1 MNNGRL
7 HEMQEHISPN
17 RRPSGLA
24 LFACRAAGFTLVELL
39 VVITIIGVLMAVLV
53 SAVQMVRESAHRTQC
68 ANNLRQIGLAIHHYH
83 EAKRHFPPGN
93 YAQIGLA
100 IHHYHEAK
108 RHFPPG
114 NYAQTAGVCPGRL
127 VPGRDTSSE
136 DRANWAI
143 LILPYLEHEN
153 LYRAYDFH
161 TYNEAPQNR
170 EVREAIVPEYLC
182 PADRDTSALIVP
194 AAGPAASWA
203 LNVPY
208 RPGSY
213 RAVSGRSDG
222 YKFLDSGI
230 SCVQYPPEWRG
241 PIHLVG
247 VLGFHTESFRSVR
260 DGSAHTL
267 LVGEATTRTS
277 PAYRTLWAYS
287 FGFYSLSAVTP
298 QGRTLW
304 GDYERCRCAGGP
316 GRSEP
321 CQRGWG
327 SPHSN
332 VINFLFCDTTVRP
345 VDVSV
350 DLELLAA
357 SATIDGQETADL
369 VAESE

>member
-1 MNNGRL
+1 MRD
-7 HEMQEHISPN
+7 HATAD
-17 RRPSGLA
+17 RRPG
-24 LFACRAAGFTLVELL
+24 GFTLVELL
-39 VVITIIGVLMAVLV
+39 VVITIIGVLMGVLL
-53 SAVQMVRESAHRTQC
+53 SAVQAVRASARRTQC
-68 ANNLRQIGLAIHHYH
+68 ANNLRQIGLAIHQYH
-83 EAKRHFPPGN
+83 NVKNH
-93 YAQIGLA
+93 L
-100 IHHYHEAK
+100 
-108 RHFPPG
+108 PPG
-114 NYAQTAGVCPGRL
+114 NYAQTTGVCPGRM
-127 VPGRDTSSE
+127 VPGRDTPSE
-136 DRANWAI
+136 SRANWAI

-170 EVREAIVPEYLC
+170 EVREAYVPEYVC
-182 PADRDTSALIVP
+182 PADQDTSELIVP

-222 YKFLDSGI
+222 YKFLDSGAD
-230 SCVQYPPEWRG
+230 CGQYPARWRG

-247 VLGFHTESFRSVR
+247 VLGFHAESFRSVR

-267 LVGEATTRTS
+267 MVGEATSRTS

-287 FGFYSLSAVTP
+287 YGFYSLSAVTP
-298 QGRTLW
+298 QERTLW
-304 GDYERCRCAGGP
+304 GDYERCRCEGGP

-321 CQRGWG
+321 CQRAWG
-327 SPHSN
+327 SPHGD

-345 VDVSV
+345 VDLSV

-357 SATIDGQETADL
+357 SATIDGEETADL
-369 VAESE
+369 VVETD